1 MSCKVQ
7 CIFKWFRKEKKR
19 NEKERKV
26 DETSIAICH
35 KIMNFSEDYERLY
48 LSKYI

>member
-7 CIFKWFRKEKKR
+7 CIFKWFRKEKK
-19 NEKERKV
+19 KKWKRKKG
-26 DETSIAICH
+26 ETSMAICH

-48 LSKYI
+48 LSEYI